1 MKSVRIR
8 NYSGAHFPAF
18 GLNTD
23 RYSVFLRIQLE
34 CGPYSVQ
41 MRENAYQNNSEYGY
55 LLRSLLEMVLV
66 LYEYFLLQQSYCLS
80 VYLSISLSLSI
91 SLYLS
96 FSLVLCH
103 LEFQSIE
110 GEPIKVGRLEKLKLK
125 RLPKSKG
132 WPKYIFL
139 KGNLNLGAT

>member
-1 MKSVRIR
+1 
-8 NYSGAHFPAF
+8 
-18 GLNTD
+18 
-23 RYSVFLRIQLE
+23 
-34 CGPYSVQ
+34 
-41 MRENAYQNNSEYGY
+41 
-55 LLRSLLEMVLV
+55 MVLA
-66 LYEYFLLQQSYCLS
+66 LYEYFLLQQSFCRS
-80 VYLSISLSLSI
+80 VSLSISICI

-110 GEPIKVGRLEKLKLK
+110 GEPVKVGRLEKLKLK

-139 KGNLNLGAT
+139 KGNLNLGATKI

>member
-55 LLRSLLEMVLV
+55 LLRSLLKMVLV
-66 LYEYFLLQQSYCLS
+66 LYEYFLLQQSFCRS
-80 VYLSISLSLSI
+80 VSLSLY
-91 SLYLS
+91 LYLY
-96 FSLVLCH
+96 FSLSLLLSGAMSPGIPVDRGGASKSR
-103 LEFQSIE
+103 ETGKIE
-110 GEPIKVGRLEKLKLK
+110 TQEV
-125 RLPKSKG
+125 
-132 WPKYIFL
+132 
-139 KGNLNLGAT
+139 T